1 MDKPEELSA
10 GKNMAW
16 STFGSVVDLAC
27 QWLISVAIV
36 RITSSFSDAGIYAL
50 ATSIYGI
57 VHPIAQFKMYT
68 YHLSDV
74 DGEYSFGEY
83 LGFNAFTCFAA
94 LFCCVLYSVI
104 TGSFSSLAAIVLYSL
119 YRLSKVTIDV
129 FHAENQRNGR
139 MDYIGISLALQGV
152 LSLISF
158 SFAYFFSQSLSF
170 GLGSMVLMVVCV
182 GFFYDRPHTAAFVHI
197 QMGIKRDKAICLAR
211 KCLPVV
217 LGGIACSLAPAIPK
231 QVLQSVSGDAALGIY
246 ASVAAPVAIIQMGA
260 NYIYYP
266 LLGYFAKYHQSGDLV
281 KFRKLLVLVTF
292 AIAACGVVCV
302 FALNIIGVDVL
313 VLVFGSKIQEYG
325 YLLTPVIVA
334 SLITAYM
341 WFLTDLLVSVRG
353 LNLTVVGNAISLI
366 ATILI
371 SYPFISSFGMNGV
384 SYVLILSYLIST
396 IFMLMGLL
404 KNVF

>member
-10 GKNMAW
+10 GKNLAW

-36 RITSSFSDAGIYAL
+36 RITSSFTDAGVYAL
-50 ATSIYGI
+50 ATTIYGI

-74 DGEYSFGEY
+74 EGEYSFGEY
-83 LGFNAFTCFAA
+83 LGFNAYTCFAA
-94 LFCCVLYSVI
+94 LLCCIAYSVI
-104 TGSFSSLAAIVLYSL
+104 MGSFSSLAAIVLYSL

-158 SFAYFFSQSLSF
+158 SLAYYFSQSLSL
-170 GLGSMVLMVVCV
+170 GLGSMVLMVVFV
-182 GFFYDRPHTAAFVHI
+182 GVIYDRSHTEAFVHI
-197 QMGIKRDKAICLAR
+197 QMGIKRDKAICLAK

-231 QVLQSVSGDAALGIY
+231 QVLQFVSGDAALGIY

-281 KFRKLLVLVTF
+281 RFKKLLVLVTF
-292 AIAACGVVCV
+292 AIAASGVVCV
-302 FALNIIGVDVL
+302 FVLNFIGINIL
-313 VLVFGSKIQEYG
+313 VLIFGSKIQEYG
-325 YLLTPVIVA
+325 YLLTPVTIA

-353 LNLTVVGNAISLI
+353 LNLTVAGNAISLG

-371 SYPFISSFGMNGV
+371 SHPLISSYGMNGV

-396 IFMLMGLL
+396 LFMLIGLI
-404 KNVF
+404 KKVF